1 MEIDIPTRPENAPSL
16 NKRAGGNGGRFDLCY
31 DEEWLAITRAYN
43 DTLRVQDPE
52 TLVVPP
58 DKTRGKT
65 PPAGSIA
72 KHRNWV
78 RRNIVEEGLLAVPRN
93 FDVHAPV
100 EDAAGMDGTWEMPSE
115 HPNAQTAQF
124 AKLLQM
130 ENMFAL
136 GGMSSSKACDDE
148 DDIFERDA

>member
-1 MEIDIPTRPENAPSL
+1 MLRGIGAS
-16 NKRAGGNGGRFDLCY
+16 GGNGGRFDLCY

-43 DTLRVQDPE
+43 DTLYVQDPE

-65 PPAGSIA
+65 PPTGSIA

-93 FDVHAPV
+93 FDMYTPV
-100 EDAAGMDGTWEMPSE
+100 EDTAGDGRDEGDAERASE
-115 HPNAQTAQF
+115 YADGAIREAPVNGEHVCF
-124 AKLLQM
+124 GWY
-130 ENMFAL
+130 E
-136 GGMSSSKACDDE
+136 
-148 DDIFERDA
+148 